1 VTRVMRSGS
10 PYRRQT
16 WKNHEV
22 KFIIMKKKIK
32 TKIKFDIKTKWN
44 KNNKGLHWKK
54 TNQEKNKKYE
64 NSNKK
69 NKDQIG

>member
-1 VTRVMRSGS
+1 MTRVMRPGS

-32 TKIKFDIKTKWN
+32 TKIKFDIKTKWK